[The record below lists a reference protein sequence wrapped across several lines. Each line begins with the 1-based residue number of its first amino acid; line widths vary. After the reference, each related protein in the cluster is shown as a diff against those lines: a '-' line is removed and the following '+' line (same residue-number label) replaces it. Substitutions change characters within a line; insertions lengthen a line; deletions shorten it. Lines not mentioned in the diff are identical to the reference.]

1 MQRRIPANHRRPPSH
16 QATRL
21 VIGTVAAAA
30 VSPRGEQ
37 VTPMWMHPVHPPIR
51 PAITD
56 AKGNG
61 YLFAPSRWGIFLLTR
76 RS

>member
-1 MQRRIPANHRRPPSH
+1 
-16 QATRL
+16 
-21 VIGTVAAAA
+21 
-30 VSPRGEQ
+30 
-37 VTPMWMHPVHPPIR
+37 MWMHPVHPPIR